1 MTTQT
6 MNTPAMTTAQQSA
19 SMAAQTPLSL
29 ADQIRSHAKEAR
41 LTAAVLEHHLQQAD
55 EANLDFLATYLE
67 AEVTSRR
74 ASARRRLIRSARLPS
89 IKTLEEYDWSKVVL
103 PPGVTKESLADLDF
117 LATCE
122 DLICYGNVGCGKT
135 HLATALTYQACQQ
148 NIRARFTTAAD
159 LIMELRKA
167 KNEGHLDKALN
178 NYKKF
183 QLLTID
189 ELGYL
194 PIDPEGARLL
204 FQVIA
209 NTYEKSSLII
219 TTNIPFSKWGTIFG
233 DDNIA
238 AAIIDR
244 LIHHG
249 RLLRHQGKSWRVTH
263 ALMQ

>member
-6 MNTPAMTTAQQSA
+6 MMKPALTTEEST
-19 SMAAQTPLSL
+19 SMTPLPL

-41 LTAAVLEHHLQQAD
+41 LTGAVLEEHLQQAD
-55 EANLDFLATYLE
+55 AANLEFLGTYLQ

-74 ASARRRLIRSARLPS
+74 ASARKRLIRQARLPS
-89 IKTLEEYDWSKVVL
+89 IKTLEEYDWTKVVL

-117 LATCE
+117 LTTHE

-135 HLATALTYQACQQ
+135 HLATALTYQACQN

-178 NYKKF
+178 TYKKF

-204 FQVIA
+204 FQVIS
-209 NTYEKSSLII
+209 NTYEKTSLII
-219 TTNIPFSKWGTIFG
+219 TTNIAFSKWGTIFG

>member
-1 MTTQT
+1 MTATMINPAMSTTQQSVS
-6 MNTPAMTTAQQSA
+6 TALE
-19 SMAAQTPLSL
+19 TPLTL
-29 ADQIRSHAKEAR
+29 AEQIRSHAKEAR
-41 LTAAVLEHHLQQAD
+41 LTGAVLEAHLQQAD
-55 EANLDFLATYLE
+55 QANLEFLGTYLQ

-89 IKTLEEYDWSKVVL
+89 IKTLEEYDWTKVAL
-103 PPGVTKESLADLDF
+103 PPGVTKESLANLDF
-117 LATCE
+117 LATHE

-135 HLATALTYQACQQ
+135 HLATALTYQACQN

-183 QLLTID
+183 QLLTVD

-204 FQVIA
+204 FQVIS
-209 NTYEKSSLII
+209 NTYEKTSLII

-249 RLLRHQGKSWRVTH
+249 RMLRHQGKSWRVTH

>member
-1 MTTQT
+1 MTLT
-6 MNTPAMTTAQQSA
+6 N
-19 SMAAQTPLSL
+19 
-29 ADQIRSHAKEAR
+29 QIRTHAKEAR
-41 LTAAVLEHHLQQAD
+41 LTGAVLEEHLQDAHP
-55 EANLDFLATYLE
+55 ENLSFLATYLK
-67 AEVTSRR
+67 AEVASRK
-74 ASARRRLIRSARLPS
+74 ASARKRLITTARLPS
-89 IKTLEEYDWSKVVL
+89 IKTLENYDWSKVVL
-103 PPGVTKESLADLDF
+103 PPGLTSQSLTSLEF
-117 LATCE
+117 LTTSE

-135 HLATALTYQACQQ
+135 HLATALTYQACQMG
-148 NIRARFTTAAD
+148 IRTRFTTAAD

-178 NYKKF
+178 TYKKF

-204 FQVIA
+204 FQIIA
-209 NTYEKSSLII
+209 NTYETSSLII

-249 RLLRHQGKSWRVTH
+249 HLLRHQGKSWRVTH

>member
-1 MTTQT
+1 MNTQT
-6 MNTPAMTTAQQSA
+6 A
-19 SMAAQTPLSL
+19 TPLTL
-29 ADQIRSHAKEAR
+29 TNQIRTHAKEAR
-41 LTAAVLEHHLQQAD
+41 LTGAVLEEHLQDAHP
-55 EANLDFLATYLE
+55 ENLSFLATYLK
-67 AEVTSRR
+67 AEVASRK
-74 ASARRRLIRSARLPS
+74 ASARKRLITTARLPS
-89 IKTLEEYDWSKVVL
+89 IKTLENYDWSKVVL
-103 PPGVTKESLADLDF
+103 PPGLTSQSLTGLEF
-117 LATCE
+117 LTTSE

-135 HLATALTYQACQQ
+135 HLATALTYQACQMG
-148 NIRARFTTAAD
+148 IRARFTTAAD

-178 NYKKF
+178 TYKKF

-204 FQVIA
+204 FQVIN
-209 NTYEKSSLII
+209 NTYEKTSLII
-219 TTNIPFSKWGTIFG
+219 TTNIEFSRWGTIFG

-249 RLLRHQGKSWRVTH
+249 HLLRHQGKSWRVTH

>member
-6 MNTPAMTTAQQSA
+6 MMKPAMTTTEENA
-19 SMAAQTPLSL
+19 STAPLTL

-41 LTAAVLEHHLQQAD
+41 LTGAVLEAQLQQAG
-55 EANLDFLATYLE
+55 EANLRFLGAYLE

-74 ASARRRLIRSARLPS
+74 ASARQRLLRAARLPS
-89 IKTLEEYDWSKVVL
+89 IKTLEDYDWTKVVL
-103 PPGVTKESLADLDF
+103 PPGVTSQSLADLDF
-117 LATCE
+117 LATHE

-148 NIRARFTTAAD
+148 NTRARFTTAAD

-189 ELGYL
+189 EVGYL

-204 FQVIA
+204 FQVIS
-209 NTYEKSSLII
+209 NTYEKTSLII

>member
-6 MNTPAMTTAQQSA
+6 TIKPATLTEESTSMTLLA
-19 SMAAQTPLSL
+19 L
-29 ADQIRSHAKEAR
+29 ADQIRTHAKEAR
-41 LTAAVLEHHLQQAD
+41 LTQAVLEAHLQQAN
-55 EANLDFLATYLE
+55 ETNLDFLATYLE
-67 AEVTSRR
+67 AEVASRR
-74 ASARRRLIRSARLPS
+74 ASTRKRLIHAARLPS
-89 IKTLEEYDWSKVVL
+89 IKTLKEYDWTKVVL
-103 PPGVTKESLADLDF
+103 PTGLTSQSLSNLDF
-117 LATCE
+117 LATHE

-135 HLATALTYQACQQ
+135 HLATALTHQACQN
-148 NIRARFTTAAD
+148 NIRSRFITAAD

-178 NYKKF
+178 TYKKF
-183 QLLTID
+183 ELLTID

-204 FQVIA
+204 FQIIS
-209 NTYEKSSLII
+209 NTYEKTSLII
-219 TTNIPFSKWGTIFG
+219 TTNIAFSKWGTIFG

-249 RLLRHQGKSWRVTH
+249 HLLRHQGKSWRVTH

>member
-1 MTTQT
+1 MTTPT
-6 MNTPAMTTAQQSA
+6 LTTPALDTTNTSA
-19 SMAAQTPLSL
+19 SSVLAAPLTL
-29 ADQIRSHAKEAR
+29 VDQIRSHAREAR
-41 LTAAVLEHHLQQAD
+41 LTGAVLEAHLQQAD
-55 EANLDFLATYLE
+55 EAGLQFLGAYLE

-74 ASARRRLIRSARLPS
+74 ASARQRLIRAARLPS
-89 IKTLEEYDWSKVVL
+89 IKTLQDYDWSKVVL
-103 PPGVTKESLADLDF
+103 PPGLTKNSLTDLSF
-117 LATCE
+117 LATHE

-135 HLATALTYQACQQ
+135 HLATALTYQACQN
-148 NIRARFTTAAD
+148 NIRARCTTAAD

>member
-1 MTTQT
+1 M
-6 MNTPAMTTAQQSA
+6 
-19 SMAAQTPLSL
+19 
-29 ADQIRSHAKEAR
+29 
-41 LTAAVLEHHLQQAD
+41 
-55 EANLDFLATYLE
+55 
-67 AEVTSRR
+67 
-74 ASARRRLIRSARLPS
+74 
-89 IKTLEEYDWSKVVL
+89 
-103 PPGVTKESLADLDF
+103 G
-117 LATCE
+117 
-122 DLICYGNVGCGKT
+122 
-135 HLATALTYQACQQ
+135 
-148 NIRARFTTAAD
+148 IRACFTTAAD

-178 NYKKF
+178 TYKKF

-204 FQVIA
+204 FQIIA
-209 NTYEKSSLII
+209 NTYETSSLII

-249 RLLRHQGKSWRVTH
+249 HLLRHQGKSWRVTH

>member
-1 MTTQT
+1 MNTQT
-6 MNTPAMTTAQQSA
+6 ILTPKTPNTTS
-19 SMAAQTPLSL
+19 SPLTVIE
-29 ADQIRSHAKEAR
+29 QIRSHAKEAR
-41 LTAAVLEHHLQQAD
+41 LTRNVLEKHLQDAD
-55 EANLDFLATYLE
+55 QKSLDFLLTYLE

-74 ASARRRLIRSARLPS
+74 ASARKRLISTAHLPA
-89 IKTLEEYDWSKVVL
+89 IKTLENYDWSKVAL
-103 PPGVTKESLADLDF
+103 PPGVTTQSLTNLDF
-117 LATCE
+117 LPNNE

-135 HLATALTYQACQQ
+135 HLATALTYQACQKG
-148 NIRARFTTAAD
+148 IRARFTTAANLVMD
-159 LIMELRKA
+159 LRKA
-167 KNEGHLDKALN
+167 KNEGHLDKTLN
-178 NYKKF
+178 TYKKF

-209 NTYEKSSLII
+209 NTYETSSLII
-219 TTNIPFSKWGTIFG
+219 TTNIEFSRWGTIFG